1 MFLRKLAALL
11 APLALLA
18 VVCLLLPLFP
28 AVAFWTPVGR
38 GALIGLA
45 LGLLL
50 PAIGAARKKEPFG
63 VLLWFP
69 ALIAIAALV
78 CQYLMMNGTRIDA
91 LRLIATRD
99 EHILL
104 TEAAFTVYMIAQA
117 IRCGN

>member
-1 MFLRKLAALL
+1 MFLRKLTALL

-18 VVCLLLPLFP
+18 VVCLLLPLIP
-28 AVAFWTPVGR
+28 AAAFWTPVAR

-50 PAIGAARKKEPFG
+50 PVIGAARKKEPFG
-63 VLLWFP
+63 TLLWFP
-69 ALIAIAALV
+69 ALVAVAVLV

-91 LRLIATRD
+91 LKLIATRD

-104 TEAAFTVYMIAQA
+104 TEAAFAIYMITQA
-117 IRCGN
+117 VRCGN